1 MKIVLLTVCI
11 LLTACGAQ
19 DKPAKIAAPQREA
32 LDKAKAVDAMLQQQA
47 EDQRQKIEDA
57 EAK

>member
-1 MKIVLLTVCI
+1 MKIVFLTLCI

-32 LDKAKAVDAMLQQQA
+32 LDRAKAVDAMVQQQA
-47 EDQRQKIEDA
+47 EEQRKKIEEA
-57 EAK
+57 ESN